1 MIHSSPTS
9 RIFAECL
16 IGHEGR
22 VNRPSLDGLQTALPV
37 IEKLGP
43 ALAAFMGRAG
53 YRALLLRALVLAR
66 REVPW
71 LCDVEIAA
79 DGGLENFAGLAARQ
93 EPAEATA
100 GSEVLL
106 AGLFDLLIAFI
117 GEGLTLR
124 LVHGLWPVIPSDPD
138 FTLVNSHEQST

>member
-1 MIHSSPTS
+1 MSHSTTTS
-9 RIFAECL
+9 RVFAECL

-22 VNRPSLDGLQTALPV
+22 VNSPSPDGMPTALPV

-43 ALAAFMGRAG
+43 ALVTFMGRAG

-79 DGGLENFAGLAARQ
+79 DGGLENFAGLSAEQ
-93 EPAEATA
+93 DPAEATH

-106 AGLFDLLIAFI
+106 AGLFDLLVAFI
-117 GEGLTLR
+117 GEILTLR
-124 LVHGLWPVIPSDPD
+124 LVHGLWPVVSHDAT
-138 FTLVNSHEQST
+138 FTQNKLS